1 MNKALYFK
9 HAAAFALVVLFAA
22 IALASTASAAT
33 SGGLPS
39 AFGKLCGHVSG
50 ATWLFKGRSTT

>member
-22 IALASTASAAT
+22 IALQRLHFDETKTGWA
-33 SGGLPS
+33 
-39 AFGKLCGHVSG
+39 
-50 ATWLFKGRSTT
+50 